1 MCKCIKGF
9 IIVMI
14 FIFTMFSTIN
24 DRTTFSENSKFWNK
38 ELLYDHVRLHTSS
51 EDVYDRASLEAFI
64 KEDSKIFDLYQ
75 LLFRVRDLNSSIYPG
90 ASIPPRF
97 FYAVETYQRSAEYMF
112 KTGWSNNLDNFTNYV
127 FVWIQTGNR
136 TWLKRALKI
145 LNWALNSY
153 LYNSTTGLFSK
164 DSSGL
169 STEISFP
176 LWYLYIFT
184 HNNTYRRIL
193 ERMLYG
199 LLNAMMNVNSTF
211 YRNGILSRPY
221 LYIPPH
227 MIYIDG
233 KLQESDYTYY
243 ACIWIGGSL
252 YMLQIIDF
260 LDNQTLLEMYKSVL
274 NETFYLLYD
283 YSSGKPFLWE
293 FYNPFTGSKTVYWG
307 VPQTRTFFF
316 PILIFVSKV
325 LEDNKTKR
333 MILNLTEALDRAFW
347 SKSIIGSIR
356 YLPYR
361 IWNPSTQLE
370 KYAAPAVVTLSY
382 LREKFH
388 DEANITNRSIP
399 EFPGL
404 MHFLFTVGIGDDKP
418 IYYWEGPGS
427 PAVYHYVKI
436 SYDSSSDKIKKEVLV
451 HDWSEFTLDYYL
463 SSAPYFLEAN
473 YPYWGGFLWKK
484 IIVYWK
490 NGSGFYDYYGRQINT
505 AIPHTITP
513 FIYLLGKIR
522 PKWYPLSLINLQYI
536 SVFANITKEPKEVR
550 MMFMEKLPGLSVIW
564 IPLGNKNSE
573 YADPYYDGSDA
584 EYLYKV
590 EIESNSSAL
599 RWVADKHG
607 LILLYSEEPVE
618 FNLTAKI
625 SIGIEPSD
633 NEIHGFWYD
642 SDLNGLIDA
651 WEYLY
656 NATNPES
663 DDDFDGLKN
672 LDEQLF
678 FANPFNND
686 SDCDGLSD
694 LIEFNISS
702 NPLFRDTDYDGVF
715 DCDEVKAN
723 LDPLDPLSGCK
734 NKTRFIKYDFLAYWG
749 RINNG
754 EEPPGDE
761 DNNDNNNKDNEEIPE
776 ESGSLSFD
784 NTEFNIILAI
794 SIMFFMISIT
804 SCIVIILKNLKK
816 SKRSESKA
824 IN

>member
-1 MCKCIKGF
+1 MQKRCFLLNIKSLIF
-9 IIVMI
+9 IILI
-14 FIFTMFSTIN
+14 INFSTSWVIPEHLKTMKN
-24 DRTTFSENSKFWNK
+24 KMKYDLLKGKNILNNS
-38 ELLYDHVRLHTSS
+38 DMV
-51 EDVYDRASLEAFI
+51 
-64 KEDSKIFDLYQ
+64 DLYQ
-75 LLFRVRDLNSSIYPG
+75 LLFRIQDIKNGKYYKAIL
-90 ASIPPRF
+90 PPRF
-97 FYAVETYQRSAEYMF
+97 FYAVNKYHESAENMYSH
-112 KTGWSNNLDNFTNYV
+112 GWASNLINFSHFVY
-127 FVWIQTGNR
+127 VWIQTGDKV
-136 TWLKRALKI
+136 WLDRALKV
-145 LNWALNSY
+145 LNSAISSG
-153 LYNSTTGLFSK
+153 LYNETTGLFSRDK
-164 DSSGL
+164 KGKSINL
-169 STEISFP
+169 AFP

-184 HNNTYRRIL
+184 GNETYRRLL
-193 ERMLYG
+193 EKMLYG
-199 LLNAMMNVNSTF
+199 YLSILMSIESAF
-211 YRNGILSRPY
+211 YKRGEITHPY
-221 LYIPPH
+221 LYLPFSR
-227 MIYIDG
+227 IYSNGSIV
-233 KLQESDYTYY
+233 KSDKEYY
-243 ACIWIGGSL
+243 SSVWIGGDL
-252 YMLQIIDF
+252 YILQIIEH
-260 LDNQTLLEMYKSVL
+260 LKNYTLLDMYRRVL
-274 NETFYLLYD
+274 NETFCLLYGE
-283 YSSGKPFLWE
+283 SSGKPFLWE

-333 MILNLTEALDRAFW
+333 MILNLTEALDKAFW
-347 SKSIIGSIR
+347 SKSVIGSIR

-382 LREKFH
+382 LRERFH
-388 DEANITNRSIP
+388 NEANLTNKSIP
-399 EFPGL
+399 DFPGL
-404 MHFLFTVGIGDDKP
+404 MHFLFTIGIGDDKP
-418 IYYWEGPGS
+418 IYYWEGPRS

-436 SYDSSSDKIKKEVLV
+436 SYDGSLDKIKKEVLV
-451 HDWSEFTLDYYL
+451 YDWSEFTLDYYL
-463 SSAPYFLEAN
+463 SSAPYFLGAN

-490 NGSGFYDYYGRQINT
+490 NGSGFYDYYGRQINI
-505 AIPHTITP
+505 AIPHTTTP

-550 MMFMEKLPGLSVIW
+550 MMFMEKLPGLSAIW

-573 YADPYYDGSDA
+573 YANPYYDGPDA

-625 SIGIEPSD
+625 SIGIEPCY
-633 NEIHGFWYD
+633 NEIHGFWHD
-642 SDLNGLIDA
+642 SDLDGLIDA

-672 LDEQLF
+672 LDEQAF

-723 LDPLDPLSGCK
+723 LDPLDPLSGYK

-749 RINNG
+749 HINKG
-754 EEPPGDE
+754 EEPPSDE
-761 DNNDNNNKDNEEIPE
+761 DNDNKNNREIPE

-784 NTEFNIILAI
+784 NTKFNIILAI
-794 SIMFFMISIT
+794 SIMFFVISIT
-804 SCIVIILKNLKK
+804 SCIVIILENIEK
-816 SKRSESKA
+816 SRRS
-824 IN
+824 